1 MKNIKS
7 PQLKLG
13 RQHLLIVGACLLTGC
28 SAMSTYNDDKSDI
41 CYLARTQLRETE
53 HYYAK
58 SVAEGAVVGGL
69 IGAGSGAI
77 ISAVTGG
84 DVGAG
89 ALIGGLS
96 GAFAGGVGGYY
107 NAKQKDIA
115 DQQSLA
121 ASVRNDIL
129 KSNEEIDR
137 TSLAFAKL
145 RDCRFTAAERVKS
158 DFKAG
163 KMPRDKAVKQLD
175 TLRVQFDE
183 DIKIAQE
190 LGMKMGQRLT
200 DFQDANNKILDKD
213 PNARAFINEEKRNAT
228 QVSTVMPPM
237 AEEEPVIS
245 KNRTKKQ
252 KIRRTSPV
260 VAAAPVAVKKPATT
274 TAKPVAVEVAHVTEA
289 NQIKQKAFVDQIG
302 QAKAQAKAAFS
313 LEGTVSLNEPATL
326 LCGL

>member
-1 MKNIKS
+1 
-7 PQLKLG
+7 
-13 RQHLLIVGACLLTGC
+13 
-28 SAMSTYNDDKSDI
+28 MSTYNDDKSDI

-77 ISAVTGG
+77 ISAVSGG
-84 DVGAG
+84 NIGAG

-175 TLRVQFDE
+175 SLRVQFDQ

-213 PNARAFINEEKRNAT
+213 PNARAFINQEKYNAA
-228 QVSTVMPPM
+228 QMATVMQPVV
-237 AEEEPVIS
+237 EEEPVIR
-245 KNRTKKQ
+245 KHKAKKQ
-252 KIRRTSPV
+252 KIRK
-260 VAAAPVAVKKPATT
+260 APPPAVVAVKKPVTT
-274 TAKPVAVEVAHVTEA
+274 TPKPVAVEVAHVTET
-289 NQIKQKAFVDQIG
+289 NQVKQKAFVDQIG